1 MAQDDYYYEIQL
13 TNKQL
18 VFYFMAGASGLIL
31 SFLAGVMVGRGV
43 EGSALG
49 AVETRP
55 VAEERVVAEQSPAAA
70 AATPAPSDYSY
81 PQRLESDKP
90 EEGLEKKGAA
100 GAPAA
105 ATHAASP
112 AAGGAHGA
120 TAAAAAAHAASPT
133 PTSAHAATPTPA
145 ATRSQAPALP
155 PVPTPRPATS
165 TAPAVAPTPAPVAT
179 PTPAPAPASVR
190 PAGPLPKAQ
199 PSTAAGF
206 GIQVGAFKDKAS
218 ADSVVKS
225 LKARGFPA
233 YTVTPAGKSGG
244 LFTVRVG
251 IYRDRADAEAVQGRL
266 NDDKFKP
273 YIIKQ

>member
-1 MAQDDYYYEIQL
+1 VAQDDYYYEIQL

-43 EGSALG
+43 EGTAMGAG

-55 VAEERVVAEQSPAAA
+55 VAEERVVAEQSPVPA
-70 AATPAPSDYSY
+70 AATPAPGDFSY

-90 EEGLEKKGAA
+90 EEGLEKKPAA
-100 GAPAA
+100 QASPASAHAAPAA
-105 ATHAASP
+105 SPTH
-112 AAGGAHGA
+112 
-120 TAAAAAAHAASPT
+120 TAAAAAHAASPS
-133 PTSAHAATPTPA
+133 PSPA
-145 ATRSQAPALP
+145 AARSQTPVLP
-155 PVPTPRPATS
+155 PVPTPRPAVAAT
-165 TAPAVAPTPAPVAT
+165 PVAPPAATPAAT
-179 PTPAPAPASVR
+179 PTPIPAPAVVR
-190 PAGPLPKAQ
+190 TGALPKAQ
-199 PSTAAGF
+199 PTTAAGF
-206 GIQVGAFKDKAS
+206 AIQVGAFKDKAS
-218 ADSVVKS
+218 ADTVVKG
-225 LKARGFPA
+225 LKTRGFPA
-233 YTVTPAGKSGG
+233 YAVPPAAKSGG

>member
-1 MAQDDYYYEIQL
+1 VAQDDYYYEIQL

-43 EGSALG
+43 EGSAMG

-55 VAEERVVAEQSPAAA
+55 VSEERVVAEQAQPQ

-90 EEGLEKKGAA
+90 EEGLEKRGAA
-100 GAPAA
+100 ASVTPAAARSATPAPAA
-105 ATHAASP
+105 
-112 AAGGAHGA
+112 
-120 TAAAAAAHAASPT
+120 
-133 PTSAHAATPTPA
+133 
-145 ATRSQAPALP
+145 RSQSTALP
-155 PVPTPRPATS
+155 PVPTPRPATTPAAAAS
-165 TAPAVAPTPAPVAT
+165 APAVATTPAPS
-179 PTPAPAPASVR
+179 PQRASG
-190 PAGPLPKAQ
+190 AMPKAQ
-199 PSTAAGF
+199 PTTAAGF
-206 GIQVGAFKDKAS
+206 AIQVGAFRDKAS
-218 ADSVVKS
+218 ADTVVKS
-225 LKARGFPA
+225 LKTRGFPA
-233 YTVTPAGKSGG
+233 YTVAPAANSGG

-251 IYRDRADAEAVQGRL
+251 IYRDRADAESVQGRL